1 VVDLAHPPSAR
12 PINIHSSSLRCQS
25 CLAFGPSVEG
35 RCLDVTAIFSFSSEQ
50 FGAGCVY
57 LEKYSLD
64 GQTAFI
70 TGGGRGIGLATAEAL
85 LEGGAHVIISDID
98 HAVLASGHDYLVQRG
113 YAVDVQTLDVTNSI
127 SVASAAKSANEQHGS
142 IDILVANAGIAWP
155 DTPGEDIPDDV
166 WRRLIDVDLNGVYW
180 CCREFSKYMLQ
191 RGRGSIITL
200 GSISGV
206 ISNKPQRQA
215 HYNAAK
221 AAVHHLT
228 KSLAG
233 EWAERG
239 VRVNCV
245 APTYV
250 DTPMSNTSF
259 DDPRRMPIWMDLT
272 PMRRVARPDEIAS
285 SILFLASEASSAMTG
300 TILMVDCGYTIW

>member
-1 VVDLAHPPSAR
+1 
-12 PINIHSSSLRCQS
+12 
-25 CLAFGPSVEG
+25 
-35 RCLDVTAIFSFSSEQ
+35 
-50 FGAGCVY
+50 VY
-57 LEKYSLD
+57 LEKYSLK

-85 LEGGAHVIISDID
+85 LEVKANVIIADID
-98 HAVLASGHDYLVQRG
+98 EAVLASGQNYLAKKG
-113 YAVDVQTLDVTNSI
+113 YSVESQKLDVTNSAG
-127 SVASAAKSANEQHGS
+127 VALAAKSANERHGS
-142 IDILVANAGIAWP
+142 VDIMVASAGIAWP
-155 DTPGEDIPDDV
+155 DTPGEDISDEL

-191 RGRGSIITL
+191 RGRGSVITL

-221 AAVHHLT
+221 AGVHHLT

-250 DTPMSNTSF
+250 DTPMSNRSF
-259 DDPRRMPIWMDLT
+259 DDPERMPIWMDFT
-272 PMRRVARPDEIAS
+272 PMRRVAKPDEIAS
-285 SILFLASEASSAMTG
+285 AILFLATDASSAMTG
-300 TILMVDCGYTIW
+300 ATVMVDCGYTVW

>member
-1 VVDLAHPPSAR
+1 M
-12 PINIHSSSLRCQS
+12 
-25 CLAFGPSVEG
+25 
-35 RCLDVTAIFSFSSEQ
+35 
-50 FGAGCVY
+50 Y
-57 LEKYSLD
+57 LEKYSLK
-64 GQTAFI
+64 GQTAFV

-85 LEGGAHVIISDID
+85 LEARAGVIIADVD
-98 HAVLASGHDYLVQRG
+98 EAVLASGRDYLTQRG
-113 YAVDVQTLDVTNSI
+113 YSVEAQRLDVTNSG
-127 SVASAAKSANEQHGS
+127 SVAAAAKSANERFGS
-142 IDILVANAGIAWP
+142 IDIMVANAGIAWP
-155 DTPGEDIPDDV
+155 DTAGEDIADDV

-191 RGRGSIITL
+191 RRRGSIITL
-200 GSISGV
+200 GSISGE

-250 DTPMSNTSF
+250 DTPMSKASF
-259 DDPRRMPIWMDLT
+259 NDPERMPIWMDFT

-285 SILFLASEASSAMTG
+285 AILFLATDASSAMTG
-300 TILMVDCGYTIW
+300 AIVMVDCGYTIW

>member
-1 VVDLAHPPSAR
+1 
-12 PINIHSSSLRCQS
+12 
-25 CLAFGPSVEG
+25 
-35 RCLDVTAIFSFSSEQ
+35 
-50 FGAGCVY
+50 VY
-57 LEKYSLD
+57 LEKYSLE
-64 GQTAFI
+64 GQTACI

-85 LEGGAHVIISDID
+85 LEAGASVIISDID
-98 HAVLASGHDYLVQRG
+98 GSILASGRDYLAKKGYPVEAQR
-113 YAVDVQTLDVTNSI
+113 LDVTDSD
-127 SVASAAKSANEQHGS
+127 SVASAARSANERHGS

-155 DTPGEDIPDDV
+155 DTAAEDIPDDV

-191 RGRGSIITL
+191 RRRGSIITL
-200 GSISGV
+200 GSMSGV

-259 DDPRRMPIWMDLT
+259 GDPARMPIWMDFT

-285 SILFLASEASSAMTG
+285 PILFLASDASSAMTG
-300 TILMVDCGYTIW
+300 AILMVDCGYTIW